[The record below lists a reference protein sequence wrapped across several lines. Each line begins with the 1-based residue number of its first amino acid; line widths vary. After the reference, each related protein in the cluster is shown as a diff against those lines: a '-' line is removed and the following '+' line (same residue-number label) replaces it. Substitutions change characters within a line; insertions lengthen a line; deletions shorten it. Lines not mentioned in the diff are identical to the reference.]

1 MSKSVFIDPLA
12 FAKNRQQMQTELAL
26 AELDERVRS
35 MLANTDGVCAVSL
48 SGMID
53 EKERPALELAID
65 TTLHVECQRCL
76 GALEYPLHSQSTIVL
91 YADEATMDAAMDE
104 DDDLDAIL
112 IEPQIDVVQ
121 LVEDEIIMGLPFAPK
136 HEQCD
141 SAHSNQH
148 SGRENPF
155 AVLAALKKDVSE

>member
-12 FAKNRQQMQTELAL
+12 FTKNRQLLQIELAL
-26 AELDERVRS
+26 AELNERVRS
-35 MLANTDGVCAVSL
+35 MLVNTDGVCAVSL
-48 SGMID
+48 AGKID
-53 EKERPALELAID
+53 EKERPVLALNID
-65 TTLHVECQRCL
+65 TTLHVECQRCM
-76 GALEYPLHSQSTIVL
+76 GPMEYPLHSQSNIVL
-91 YADEATMDAAMDE
+91 YADEATLDAAMDE

-112 IEPQIDVVQ
+112 IEPRLDVVE

-136 HEQCD
+136 HEQCK